1 MPASKTKGM
10 TSHPTYGAVPPDN
23 QGTGTV
29 IVSTPDAT
37 ATYSS
42 SGTLTV
48 KSKKYS
54 SNVTVSGTGITSGS
68 GMTYTTGT
76 GVSPTWSVSNE
87 ARLTSGKLNIV
98 GDDADVVINGKSLT
112 DTLQALEERLNIL
125 VPNSELETEWDEL
138 KTLGDRYRKL
148 EKELVEKS
156 RMWQALQKTS

>member
-23 QGTGTV
+23 PGTGTV

-48 KSKKYS
+48 KPKKY
-54 SNVTVSGTGITSGS
+54 SNVTVSSNGITSGS

-76 GVSPTWSVSNE
+76 GVSPAWSVSNE

-112 DTLQALEERLNIL
+112 DTLLALEQRLNIL
-125 VPNSELETEWDEL
+125 VPNSELETEWTEL
-138 KTLGDRYRKL
+138 KRLGDRYRKL